1 MTWRGSRLWPEWPD
15 IAGSLKR
22 TMPNETQLGKHRPMW
37 LFALI
42 CAPLLLSL
50 AECARDL
57 YCDLEMIRS
66 VTMRSEIGQLRSQSV
81 RETGKLEALI
91 EVHADSSQPSREQSW
106 SVLKEQA
113 WLPIFWDSARE
124 SVDHQLYAAI
134 VDNSGVIIFHS
145 DPALVGRR
153 LTSEWDDRKEPAAG
167 RDVVR
172 MRAGALADSAAL
184 DVNVPITVGGR
195 HIGQYHAGLDAV
207 WFDRVVAEQQR
218 ELLWSRSW
226 IVALLVAAN
235 LGALIGLLVLA
246 REFSALRDR
255 LTNEVQQRSR
265 QLAQLGMG
273 LAHEIRNPLHAL
285 RLNIHTLRRASVR
298 GPLTDQQ
305 MSDVMR
311 ESDDEIDQLNCLVR
325 DFVQYTVPH
334 AGDLA
339 DVDLAREIQA
349 TLSLLGEELKR
360 RQIETRT
367 RFDGDGVIVHMDPVR
382 LRQAAQTML
391 SFAGNRAGQKGT
403 IDIEIGRTSGREGRF
418 AELII
423 TDTGPSLSH
432 ADEASLFEPFQSTKY
447 SDSGLSLALVR
458 RVIEEAGGSIERR
471 KHSSA
476 GNCFRILL
484 PLANE

>member
-1 MTWRGSRLWPEWPD
+1 MTWRKSRPWPQWPE

-22 TMPNETQLGKHRPMW
+22 TMPHETQLGKHRPMW

-57 YCDLEMIRS
+57 YCDLDMIRS

-81 RETGKLEALI
+81 RDTGKLEALI
-91 EVHADSSQPSREQSW
+91 EIHSDATQPSREQSW

-113 WLPIFWDSARE
+113 WLPTFWDSARQ

-134 VDNSGVIIFHS
+134 VDNSGEIVFHS
-145 DPALVGRR
+145 DPAFVGRR

-167 RDVVR
+167 SDVVR
-172 MRAGALADSAAL
+172 MHPGALSVSRAL
-184 DVNVPITVGGR
+184 DVNVPIAVGGQ
-195 HIGQYHAGLDAV
+195 HIGQYHAGLDAA
-207 WFDRVVAEQQR
+207 WFDHVVADQQR

-235 LGALIGLLVLA
+235 LGALVGLFVLA
-246 REFSALRDR
+246 REFGAVRER
-255 LTNEVQQRSR
+255 LADEIQQRSR
-265 QLAQLGMG
+265 QLAQIGMG

-298 GPLTDQQ
+298 GPLTDEQ

-311 ESDDEIDQLNCLVR
+311 ESDDEIDQLNGLVR

-334 AGDLA
+334 AGDRT
-339 DVDLAREIQA
+339 DVDLAREVQA

-367 RFDGDGVIVHMDPVR
+367 RFDDDGVTVRMDPAR

-391 SFAGNRAGQKGT
+391 SFACNRAGQKGT
-403 IDIEIGRTSGREGRF
+403 IDIEVGREGSC
-418 AELII
+418 AELVI
-423 TDTGPSLSH
+423 TDSGPSLSQT
-432 ADEASLFEPFQSTKY
+432 DEACLFEPFQATKY
-447 SDSGLSLALVR
+447 SDSGLALALVR

-471 KHSSA
+471 KQSPE

-484 PLANE
+484 PLANNHS